1 MISNRPRRLDAV
13 ADNHSIQQQE
23 YTDFSAGGKPKS
35 GWLWGLI
42 LFLVLARAVSFFFLK
57 STVGYTLIPRS
68 FVAGGFQSCPALLD
82 LLAPCVA
89 IFVLFSRRR
98 FAHTVSGFWKI
109 GTANALLFLLFP
121 LAAGLSMFAY
131 EGRWQF
137 LLHITTPTF
146 LRWLQFVLAYVVWNL
161 ILDHLHG
168 RWRRIGAVLLLAV
181 SLGLL
186 QDASLGMM
194 DTVHILLSVGL
205 TLIWT
210 VFALR
215 RLYEMMPLAA
225 TLAAAQIGAVCCFIV
240 VMAASDSLL
249 VFLLSLIA
257 LPIAAL
263 AFRAQR
269 IWPRFAAL
277 SAVAGI
283 GLLLSVV
290 VPWFLTS
297 DQRTVLLTQDP
308 LPSHAE
314 QMDGITVRYDD
325 PRVRQ
330 VALQM
335 GKILAAANSVSQETY
350 GISPDVRELVVRGFA
365 PGGFQAEFPHSIHGN
380 FVSPKQVSLSLD
392 DVFLNGSPD
401 SSIDFPDPV
410 NAILHEYSHLYGTV
424 PYQPWV
430 MGAEEEGWATFS
442 ATRLSQQLYR
452 RYGSSLW
459 SPAYNYA
466 ARADAIAKSNLAGHS
481 VYWSHPDE
489 FAGFQLWH
497 ALCEREGERNLY
509 RERWALTQRNIGG
522 WWFQESNPNAARIMA
537 RHFDGFGSWAVHS
550 PIAYREMYSWQEVQ
564 NAESVMGNDLVQAK
578 AAYDKSSANWT
589 IDPAIRVPSQWP
601 AVPDLILSATLAMAC
616 LLIVIARRRDAVENP
631 VPSAK

>member
-1 MISNRPRRLDAV
+1 
-13 ADNHSIQQQE
+13 
-23 YTDFSAGGKPKS
+23 
-35 GWLWGLI
+35 
-42 LFLVLARAVSFFFLK
+42 
-57 STVGYTLIPRS
+57 
-68 FVAGGFQSCPALLD
+68 
-82 LLAPCVA
+82 
-89 IFVLFSRRR
+89 
-98 FAHTVSGFWKI
+98 
-109 GTANALLFLLFP
+109 
-121 LAAGLSMFAY
+121 MFAY
-131 EGRWQF
+131 EGRGQF
-137 LLHITTPTF
+137 LIHITTPTF
-146 LRWLQFVLAYVVWNL
+146 LRWLQFVLAYVAWNL
-161 ILDHLHG
+161 LLDHLRG

-186 QDASLGMM
+186 QDASRGMT
-194 DTVHILLSVGL
+194 DTIHILLSVGL
-205 TLIWT
+205 TLTWT

-215 RLYEMMPLAA
+215 RLYEKMPLAA
-225 TLAAAQIGAVCCFIV
+225 MLAATQIGTVCCFIV

-249 VFLLSLIA
+249 VFLFSLIA

-263 AFRAQR
+263 AVRARR

-277 SAVAGI
+277 AAVAGI
-283 GLLLSVV
+283 GLLLSVA
-290 VPWFLTS
+290 VPRLLTP

-308 LPSHAE
+308 PPSHTE
-314 QMDGITVRYDD
+314 QVDGITVRYDD
-325 PRVRQ
+325 LRVRQ

-335 GKILAAANSVSQETY
+335 GKVLAAANSVSQETY
-350 GISPDVRELVVRGFA
+350 GISPNVRELVVRGFA

-392 DVFLNGSPD
+392 DVFLTSAPD

-497 ALCEREGERNLY
+497 ALCEREGESNLY

-522 WWFQESNPNAARIMA
+522 WWFQESNPNAARNMA
-537 RHFDGFGSWAVHS
+537 QHFDEFGSLAVHS
-550 PIAYREMYSWQEVQ
+550 SIAYRDMYSWQEVQ
-564 NAESVMGNDLVQAK
+564 HAESLMGNDLVKAK
-578 AAYDKSSANWT
+578 SAYDKSAANWT

-601 AVPDLILSATLAMAC
+601 AVPDLILSATLAVAC
-616 LLIVIARRRDAVENP
+616 LLIVIARRRDAVD
-631 VPSAK
+631 ALAHWLI